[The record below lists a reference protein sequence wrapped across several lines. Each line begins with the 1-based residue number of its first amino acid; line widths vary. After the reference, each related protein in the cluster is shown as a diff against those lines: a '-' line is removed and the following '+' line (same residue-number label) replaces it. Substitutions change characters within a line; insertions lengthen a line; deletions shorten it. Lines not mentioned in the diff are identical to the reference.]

1 MKKFILLFVF
11 AFSSIIVKA
20 QAGYN
25 YKEFGIGLDVSYER
39 GYTNVQRQDNHFGGN
54 INFIYN
60 YSPYIPVTAEI
71 QFGTLSGGGLT
82 PDKDKYGRKYV
93 NNYEALVVHA
103 DFQLGEVI
111 DYSESNVLN
120 ILKNFYF
127 GCGAGILFNS
137 NTVQRTN
144 IYYGEKLPN
153 GETAPNN
160 GPSTYVFPGNN
171 SGIDITVPLRFGYE
185 FKIYDEYQ
193 EPFMAIDLGYVHNI
207 VFGEGL
213 DGYNDPT
220 SVFKNNAAD
229 QYRQITIGVKF
240 NFGNVTS
247 YNKLIRRF

>member
-1 MKKFILLFVF
+1 LKKLILLFVF
-11 AFSSIIVKA
+11 VFSSIIVKA

-39 GYTNVQRQDNHFGGN
+39 GYTNVQRQNNHFAGN

-82 PDKDKYGRKYV
+82 VDKDKYGRQYT
-93 NNYEALVVHA
+93 NNFEALILRG

-111 DYSESNVLN
+111 DYSESGVLN

-127 GCGAGILFNS
+127 GSGVGILFNN

-144 IYYGEKLPN
+144 VILAN
-153 GETAPNN
+153 GSLA
-160 GPSTYVFPGNN
+160 YVFPGSN
-171 SGIDITVPLRFGYE
+171 SGINITAPIRFGYE

-193 EPFMAIDLGYVHNI
+193 EPYMAIDLGYVHNL

-213 DGYNDPT
+213 DGYNDP
-220 SVFKNNAAD
+220 SNKFKNNATD
-229 QYRQITIGVKF
+229 QYRQITIGVRF

-247 YNKLIRRF
+247 FNKLIRRF